1 MDVCMYTYLILN
13 PSTYQGIG
21 TTCVYMSTSQT
32 RLCEPAVGFSGW
44 ERARFSKVVINAFD
58 YMHCTI
64 AARIHVA

>member
-1 MDVCMYTYLILN
+1 
-13 PSTYQGIG
+13 
-21 TTCVYMSTSQT
+21 MSTSQT

-64 AARIHVA
+64 AARMHVA